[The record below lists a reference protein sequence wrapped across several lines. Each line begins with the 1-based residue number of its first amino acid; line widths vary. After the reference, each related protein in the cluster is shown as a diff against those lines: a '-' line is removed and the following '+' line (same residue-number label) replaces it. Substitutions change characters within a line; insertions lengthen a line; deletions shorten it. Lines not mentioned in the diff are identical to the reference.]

1 MYISK
6 INIKNYRCFRDA
18 TLEFNH
24 GLNVIIGENNSGKTT
39 VLRALGLIFDRSS
52 FLKPSIDDFY
62 RKNSFEKP
70 PQIVITI
77 TLEETENESLAD
89 KAIVATWL
97 TKLESPWEASLTYV
111 YFLPEG
117 DLEDYLKEVD
127 EAKESGLIDFYNILQ
142 QYLPKYVSRIY
153 GGKLESRNRVEYE
166 LLEKFDCQLFDALRD
181 VEREML
187 TGRNPLLKQVLNHFL
202 DYGLRNQPQ
211 QKQKKKEEFKN
222 DSDNLIGKLQQRLD
236 IDHILELAKVTG
248 ASVGGTPFIGGD
260 LKESDI
266 IAALKLMIRKYGIEI
281 PITHNG
287 LGYNNLIFISLILS
301 NLERITSTELG
312 ENAIIFPMLLIE
324 EPEAHLHP
332 ALQYNFLKFI
342 LREIDKKQL
351 SRQIFLTTHSTHITA
366 AVGLDSVICLSMDEN
381 EELNVAYP
389 GKVFSDSAEDKKSKR
404 YIETYL
410 DATKSNLLF
419 SKGSILVEGIT
430 EQLIVPRLAESLLIS
445 LEEEHIATVR
455 VDGSTFKHFIKLFGG
470 GINSEKKEYALTQ
483 KISCLMDTDP
493 QKKEKKENSKWTSC
507 WPFEIDPASQE
518 YDYKTKS
525 GVIQN
530 LENLQLTTNIKIC
543 YNKTE
548 KGKTFE
554 YDLMLSNIN
563 NALFSENVE
572 VIDDNEETNKIKE
585 YRSLNEAF
593 KRSKW
598 QTDELKTA
606 RIAASYL
613 VGIDKGE
620 NAFELARKLRENL
633 NKIELGM
640 ININIP
646 DHIVE
651 AIQWVCSQRKN
662 V

>member
-1 MYISK
+1 MYISR
-6 INIKNYRCFRDA
+6 INIKNYRCFRDT
-18 TLEFNH
+18 TLEFNQ
-24 GLNVIIGENNSGKTT
+24 GLNLIIGENNSGKTT
-39 VLRALGLIFDRSS
+39 VLRALELIFDRSS

-62 RKNSFEKP
+62 RKASFEKP
-70 PQIVITI
+70 PQITVTI
-77 TLEETENESLAD
+77 TLEETENESHSD

-97 TKLESPWEASLTYV
+97 TKLASPWEASLTYV

-117 DLEDYLKEVD
+117 NLDDYQNEVD
-127 EAKESGLIDFYNILQ
+127 KAKKKGTIDFYNIFQ
-142 QYLPKYVSRIY
+142 QYLPKYVSKIY
-153 GGKLESRNRVEYE
+153 GGMLESRNKAEYE
-166 LLEKFDCQLFDALRD
+166 LLEKFDCQIFDALRD

-202 DYGLRNQPQ
+202 DYGLRSQPQ
-211 QKQKKKEEFKN
+211 QRQEKKEEFKN
-222 DSDNLIGKLQQRLD
+222 DSNELIRKLQQRLD
-236 IDHILELAKVTG
+236 IDHILELAKNTG
-248 ASVGGTPFIGGD
+248 ASVGGTPFVGGD
-260 LKESDI
+260 LEESDI
-266 IAALKLMIRKYGIEI
+266 IAALKLMIRKSGIEI
-281 PITHNG
+281 PISHNG

-312 ENAIIFPMLLIE
+312 ENAKIFPMLLIE

-342 LREIDKKQL
+342 LKEIKNKQL

-366 AVGLDSVICLSMDEN
+366 AVSLDSIICLSMN
-381 EELNVAYP
+381 ESEESNVAYP
-389 GKVFSDSAEDKKSKR
+389 GRVFSDSAEDKKSKR

-410 DATKSNLLF
+410 DATKSNILF
-419 SKGSILVEGIT
+419 SKGTILVEGIT
-430 EQLIVPRLAESLLIS
+430 EQLILPRFAEILRLS
-445 LEEEHIATVR
+445 LEEKHIATVR

-470 GINSEKKEYALTQ
+470 GINNDKMKYALTQ

-493 QKKEKKENSKWTSC
+493 QKKERVDNSRWRSC
-507 WPFEIDPASQE
+507 WPFEIEPASKD

-525 GVIQN
+525 GVIEN
-530 LENLQLTTNIKIC
+530 LERLSLTANIKIC

-563 NALFSENVE
+563 NAIFSEKIE
-572 VIDDNEETNKIKE
+572 LIEDNDTMNKYKE
-585 YRSLNEAF
+585 YRTLNEAI
-593 KRSKW
+593 KRSTWPK
-598 QTDELKTA
+598 DELKTA

-620 NAFELARKLRENL
+620 NAFELERKLRDNL
-633 NKIELGM
+633 TKIESDR

-646 DHIVE
+646 DHISE
-651 AIQWVCSQRKN
+651 AIQWVCS
-662 V
+662 

>member
-1 MYISK
+1 MYISR
-6 INIKNYRCFRDA
+6 INIKNYRCFRDT
-18 TLEFNH
+18 TLEFNQ
-24 GLNVIIGENNSGKTT
+24 GLNLIIGENNSGKTT
-39 VLRALGLIFDRSS
+39 VLRALELIFDRSS

-62 RKNSFEKP
+62 RKDSFEKP
-70 PQIVITI
+70 PQITVTI
-77 TLEETENESLAD
+77 TLEETENESHSD

-97 TKLESPWEASLTYV
+97 TKLASPWEASLTYV
-111 YFLPEG
+111 YFLPESN
-117 DLEDYLKEVD
+117 LEDYQNEV
-127 EAKESGLIDFYNILQ
+127 EKAKNKGTTDFYKIFQ
-142 QYLPKYVSRIY
+142 QYLPKYVSKIY
-153 GGKLESRNRVEYE
+153 GGKLESRNRAEYE
-166 LLEKFDCQLFDALRD
+166 LLEKFECQIFDALRD

-202 DYGLRNQPQ
+202 DYGLRSQPQ
-211 QKQKKKEEFKN
+211 QRQEKKEEFKN
-222 DSDNLIGKLQQRLD
+222 DSNELIRKLQQRLN
-236 IDHILELAKVTG
+236 IDHILELAKNTG
-248 ASVGGTPFIGGD
+248 ASVGGTPFVGGD
-260 LKESDI
+260 LDESDI
-266 IAALKLMIRKYGIEI
+266 ITALKLMIRKSGIEI
-281 PITHNG
+281 PISHNG

-342 LREIDKKQL
+342 LKEIENKQL

-366 AVGLDSVICLSMDEN
+366 AVSLDSVICLSMN
-381 EELNVAYP
+381 ESEESNVAYP
-389 GKVFSDSAEDKKSKR
+389 GRVFSDSTEDKKSKR

-410 DATKSNLLF
+410 DSTKSNILF

-430 EQLIVPRLAESLLIS
+430 EQLILPRFAEILRLS
-445 LEEEHIATVR
+445 LEEKHIATVR

-470 GINSEKKEYALTQ
+470 GINDDKKKYALTQ

-493 QKKEKKENSKWTSC
+493 QKKEKKDNSRWRSC
-507 WPFEIDPASQE
+507 WPFEIEPASDE

-525 GVIQN
+525 GVIEN
-530 LENLQLTTNIKIC
+530 LERQPLTANIKIC
-543 YNKTE
+543 YNKTK

-563 NALFSENVE
+563 NAIFSENLE
-572 VIDDNEETNKIKE
+572 VIEDNETMNEFKE
-585 YRSLNEAF
+585 NRNLNEAI

-598 QTDELKTA
+598 QRDELEIA

-620 NAFELARKLRENL
+620 NAFELERKLRDNL
-633 NKIELGM
+633 TKIESGQ

-646 DHIVE
+646 DHIIE
-651 AIQWVCSQRKN
+651 AIQWVCS
-662 V
+662 